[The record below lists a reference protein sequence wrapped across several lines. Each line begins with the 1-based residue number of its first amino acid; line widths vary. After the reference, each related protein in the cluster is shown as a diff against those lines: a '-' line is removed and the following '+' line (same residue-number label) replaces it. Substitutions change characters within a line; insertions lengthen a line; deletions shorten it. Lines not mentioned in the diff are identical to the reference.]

1 LVLPLFEQRLD
12 VVILYVVGSLPS
24 SFVGAIQRS
33 LDDFVARF
41 KSHVLIIVS
50 DGFLSATPTRI
61 TDSRWERAL
70 AANPVREQPGAS
82 ILKRGAAVRVP
93 PLAMPSPQEFVKSMS
108 RSWQHHPQTVF
119 LLQASPMMSV

>member
-1 LVLPLFEQRLD
+1 MISPAPYANKREMKAARHIHDGIGVAGPNPPQT
-12 VVILYVVGSLPS
+12 PP
-24 SFVGAIQRS
+24 IQRS

-82 ILKRGAAVRVP
+82 
-93 PLAMPSPQEFVKSMS
+93 
-108 RSWQHHPQTVF
+108 
-119 LLQASPMMSV
+119 